1 MKFIISKYFTLG
13 SVLLLILTSSVYAEA
28 PKAEVA
34 KTEAK
39 AKVEA
44 KKADKIEIVPEIKIE
59 AEDAS
64 KKNTKLKEGKAC
76 NFDDLEE
83 VEGEEFSEIPMAQT
97 IPCADVDCKNLKA
110 AVLHKDNYKKL
121 PDAKTIKG
129 CD

>member
-1 MKFIISKYFTLG
+1 MKLIISKYFTLG
-13 SVLLLILTSSVYAEA
+13 SVLLFILTSSVYAEA

-34 KTEAK
+34 K
-39 AKVEA
+39 AKVKAEE
-44 KKADKIEIVPEIKIE
+44 KTPKADKIEIVPEIKIE
-59 AEDAS
+59 AEDVS
-64 KKNTKLKEGKAC
+64 KKNSKLKEGKAC

-83 VEGEEFSEIPMAQT
+83 VDGEEFSEIPMAQT
-97 IPCADVDCKNLKA
+97 IPCADVDCKNLKS

>member
-1 MKFIISKYFTLG
+1 MKLIISKYFTLG
-13 SVLLLILTSSVYAEA
+13 SVLLFILTSSVYAEA
-28 PKAEVA
+28 PIVDG
-34 KTEAK
+34 
-39 AKVEA
+39 A

-64 KKNTKLKEGKAC
+64 KKNSKLKEGKAC

-83 VEGEEFSEIPMAQT
+83 ADGEEFSEIPMAQT

-121 PDAKTIKG
+121 PEAKTIKG